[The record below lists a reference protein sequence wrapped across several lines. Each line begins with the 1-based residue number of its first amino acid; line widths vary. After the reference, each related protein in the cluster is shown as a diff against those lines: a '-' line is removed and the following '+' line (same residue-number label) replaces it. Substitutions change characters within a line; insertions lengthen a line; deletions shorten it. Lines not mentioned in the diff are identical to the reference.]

1 MSRIGVHV
9 TTTSQAGRSNTG
21 TSSGR
26 FYVSGLTERGPVGTP
41 TLIKS
46 IANFEA
52 TFGGRTAYN
61 SALYDTLRT
70 FWEEG
75 GAEAI
80 VIRVAGQD
88 AASGTIS
95 LNDTAETATVTLDA
109 SSPGAWSSNVKVSVE
124 TVPAS
129 NFAPERSKVVISG
142 PVSNESYT
150 FATAEEVVNA
160 INARSVYVKASLT
173 GEPDAKLAASEA
185 TAMSA
190 GDDKRANV
198 TAADV
203 TAALDLAGTDWGSG
217 AVAVPGYPADI
228 VAEAVLQHAAKHNRV
243 ALFSGEATATQADV
257 TGLAA
262 EIANFEFAEY
272 GALVYPWVVVPDGSS
287 RRTAPPEGFAAA
299 KRAVA
304 HSQIGSWRAPAGDF
318 STAEWVVDT
327 ATPLGTGVN
336 DELAD
341 ANVTGIINTNGRVRL
356 YGWWSLSPDADNYE
370 MLTARDV
377 LNTLAVQCADV
388 LEPFVFEEIDGRGI
402 LVSRIESAL
411 VGVLDPI
418 SLANGF
424 FPMRDAEGNEV
435 DPGYRVVVDETL
447 NTAESMAA
455 NKIVARVSVRLS
467 PTANLIELEI
477 VKVPF
482 TATI

>member
-21 TSSGR
+21 VTSGR
-26 FYVSGLTERGPVGTP
+26 FYVPGLTERGPIGTP
-41 TLIKS
+41 TLIRS

-80 VIRVAGQD
+80 VTRVAGADATAGTLSLSD
-88 AASGTIS
+88 AAA
-95 LNDTAETATVTLDA
+95 TAVITLDA
-109 SSPGAWSSNVKVSVE
+109 NSPGAWSANVTVTV
-124 TVPAS
+124 TDVPAS
-129 NFAPERSKVVISG
+129 NFAPARSKVVIAG
-142 PVSNESYT
+142 PASDESYT
-150 FATAEEVVNA
+150 FATAEEIVNA
-160 INARSVYVKASLT
+160 INARSVYVNALLT
-173 GEPDAKLAASEA
+173 GDGETLLAPTEA
-185 TAMSA
+185 ETLSA
-190 GDDKRANV
+190 GDDKRSTV
-198 TAADV
+198 TAADIV
-203 TAALDLAGTDWGSG
+203 SALDLAGSDWGSG

-228 VAEAVLQHAAKHNRV
+228 VAESVLAHAASHNRV
-243 ALFSGEATATQADV
+243 ALLAGEATATVADV
-257 TGLAA
+257 TGIAS
-262 EIANFEFAEY
+262 EISNYEFAEY
-272 GALVYPWVVVPDGSS
+272 GALIYPWVVIPDGSA
-287 RRTAPPEGFAAA
+287 RRTAPPEGYAAA

-304 HSQIGSWRAPAGDF
+304 HQQIGSWRAPAGDF
-318 STAEWVVDT
+318 STSEWIIDT
-327 ATPLGTGVN
+327 ATPVGTTIN
-336 DELAD
+336 DQLAE
-341 ANVTGIINTNGRVRL
+341 ANVSGIINTNGRIRM
-356 YGWWSLSPDADNYE
+356 YGWWSLSADGENYE

-377 LNTLAVQCADV
+377 LNTLAVQCANV

-402 LVSRIESAL
+402 LISRVESAL

-418 SLANGF
+418 ALANGF
-424 FPMRDAEGNEV
+424 FPMRDGEGNEV

-447 NTAESMAA
+447 NTPESMAS